1 MFKMTYNEMLEQLR
15 KICAYYFFEKDFD
28 ENMIQILNKFS
39 DLNADE
45 FAKKYESKTD
55 EFIHKIANH
64 VDGNRGESIKLINHA
79 PEEIL
84 ATLIYRLMT
93 FVSYCNENPQKQ
105 YTLLE
110 GTNSQLV
117 IECLIN
123 FWHHYNQESPLI

>member
-28 ENMIQILNKFS
+28 ENMIQILNKYS
-39 DLNADE
+39 DLNA
-45 FAKKYESKTD
+45 D